1 MGCLEISFMYG
12 GPMPVGFGRFPIGV
26 GVSHGGSASSDTS
39 NYRTPI
45 ANGADRK
52 RKPALGFL

>member
-1 MGCLEISFMYG
+1 MYG